1 LVEQRPFKAWV
12 LGSNPS
18 ELTIENKR
26 DILSVHNNENRHS
39 DPKVMHKI
47 CRREHLFKVE
57 LGHELPAP
65 VKAGGAFR
73 WHLPSTADF
82 ANTAL
87 LDSEHVHMRKR
98 FQGSVTVSTRGGFW
112 MIGASQPQQ
121 LGTGDQNP
129 RTDPSHL
136 ELLICRQVIQGPQTD
151 GLAD

>member
-1 LVEQRPFKAWV
+1 MQEHQERPFKAWV

-73 WHLPSTADF
+73 WHFTFHS
-82 ANTAL
+82 
-87 LDSEHVHMRKR
+87 R
-98 FQGSVTVSTRGGFW
+98 FCEYSL
-112 MIGASQPQQ
+112 A
-121 LGTGDQNP
+121 
-129 RTDPSHL
+129 
-136 ELLICRQVIQGPQTD
+136 
-151 GLAD
+151 GL